1 MSSVVTVC
9 LVCSLHGSLCTR
21 STTSY
26 SPFCGLLGR
35 VVQLCSMRCVRWLRP
50 LLYMPCAVCV
60 HCAVDPENRCM
71 QSSDPITNSQK
82 LQKHRSTPKRA
93 KPKLF
98 IPWYWY
104 RKDDASTEGYWWPGA
119 SRLHTTRAARARSIH
134 LSATAAA
141 PHFQQRHEQSTPY
154 VHGRTRSAC

>member
-9 LVCSLHGSLCTR
+9 LVLFSAWFSVLVVRPCT
-21 STTSY
+21 
-26 SPFCGLLGR
+26 PFCGLLGR

-60 HCAVDPENRCM
+60 HCAVCDPENRCM
-71 QSSDPITNSQK
+71 QSSDHELAETS
-82 LQKHRSTPKRA
+82 KHRSTPKRA

-98 IPWYWY
+98 IQ
-104 RKDDASTEGYWWPGA
+104 KDDASTQGYWWPGA

-141 PHFQQRHEQSTPY
+141 PRIVRCACQIKTPARRDKDASHVY
-154 VHGRTRSAC
+154 VRVE